1 MKIDIRSARPSD
13 AAALAQ
19 LAAVTFPLAC
29 PPETP
34 AAAIDTFI
42 TNHLGAASFELYL
55 ADPLRQ
61 LIVAQE
67 LVTTGK
73 GALVAYSMMVD
84 APPSDIDV
92 SAVVTEPGAVEISKC
107 YAHPDVH
114 GHGVSS
120 QVMQASLNWIS
131 KDGARASWLGVNVA
145 NVRAQTFYKKYGFA
159 VAGTRSFKLG
169 KRVEH
174 DYVMVRPKEK

>member
-1 MKIDIRSARPSD
+1 MKIDIRSARRAD
-13 AAALAQ
+13 AAALAH
-19 LAAVTFPLAC
+19 LAAATFPLAC
-29 PPETP
+29 PPESP
-34 AAAIDTFI
+34 AAAIDAFI
-42 TNHLGAASFELYL
+42 NEHLGEASFARYL
-55 ADPLRQ
+55 ADPLRH

-67 LVTTGK
+67 VAATGQ

-92 SAVVTEPGAVEISKC
+92 LAAVTEPDAVELSKC

-120 QVMQASLNWIS
+120 QVMRASLDWIS
-131 KDGARASWLGVNVA
+131 KDGGRGSWLGVNVE
-145 NVRAQTFYKKYGFA
+145 NVRAQSFYKKHGFA
-159 VAGTRSFKLG
+159 VAGTRSFQLG
-169 KRVEH
+169 KRLEH

>member
-1 MKIDIRSARPSD
+1 MKLDIRSARPCD
-13 AAALAQ
+13 AVALGQ

-34 AAAIDTFI
+34 AAAIDAFI
-42 TNHLGAASFELYL
+42 NEHLGEASFAHYL
-55 ADPLRQ
+55 MDPLRQ

-67 LVTTGK
+67 LVTTGG
-73 GALVAYSMMVD
+73 GALLAYSMMVD
-84 APPSDIDV
+84 VPPSDLDV
-92 SAVVTEPGAVEISKC
+92 SAVVTEPGAVELSKC
-107 YAHPDVH
+107 YARPDVH

-120 QVMQASLNWIS
+120 QVMQASLDWIS
-131 KDGARASWLGVNVA
+131 KDGARPSWLGVNIA
-145 NVRAQTFYKKYGFA
+145 NVRAQTFYKKHGFT
-159 VAGTRSFKLG
+159 VAGTRSFELG